1 MANPNPSPATRFGA
15 GNRAN
20 PSGKTSA
27 QRVTEYQ
34 NAAAATR
41 IRERMLKAI
50 VAALDEAP
58 DNAAVL
64 ELLTPATLKLLKD
77 VEDRAFGSPQQ
88 SIASPTAPGAPL
100 IDLAKMSSSVLAE
113 LVKMRDAAQQQ
124 RNGEAPLS

>member
-34 NAAAATR
+34 NAETATR
-41 IRERMLKAI
+41 IRERLLKAI

-64 ELLTPATLKLLKD
+64 AHLTPATLKLLKD
-77 VEDRAFGSPQQ
+77 VEDRAFGAPQQ
-88 SIASPTAPGAPL
+88 SIAPPAAPGVAS
-100 IDLAKMSSSVLAE
+100 IDLTEVSSPVLAE
-113 LVKMRDAAQQQ
+113 LVKMRDAAQRQ
-124 RNGEAPLS
+124 RNGKELLS